1 MLNLVHK
8 SFQAATSAYIS
19 AFFTPRTNTNGLKG
33 INKLQL
39 PRVNTNSHGKHSFK
53 LLAPKLWC
61 MLNEQ
66 QPQLLRSAMMIY
78 LQIYMCSSRYAPQSL
93 QRAVNVK

>member
-8 SFQAATSAYIS
+8 SFQTATPAYIS
-19 AFFTPRTNTNGLKG
+19 AFFTPRTDTNGLKG

-61 MLNEQ
+61 MLNDDLRTTTSIAHFRNNVD
-66 QPQLLRSAMMIY
+66 LLNCLDFA
-78 LQIYMCSSRYAPQSL
+78 
-93 QRAVNVK
+93 N